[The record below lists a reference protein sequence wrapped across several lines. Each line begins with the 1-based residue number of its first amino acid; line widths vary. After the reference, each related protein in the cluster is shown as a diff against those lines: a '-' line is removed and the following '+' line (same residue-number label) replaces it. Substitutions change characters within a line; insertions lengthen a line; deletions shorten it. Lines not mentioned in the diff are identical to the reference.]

1 MQKTYHD
8 SVISRYCF
16 PAYDRVIC
24 SFSLL
29 FSGQVRQIP
38 LNRRN
43 LLSPRTFSGNTTGNW
58 GFSLRTPTHP
68 QEVIDVPISLLPP
81 YDQAQLRSGV
91 PAAND
96 AELSRLLED
105 YTS

>member
-1 MQKTYHD
+1 MQKRIMIPLLAVAASLLMIALFAVFLFFFGAGAANSSESPEPSQPAYVLREYD
-8 SVISRYCF
+8 GKLGVF
-16 PAYDRVIC
+16 PAD
-24 SFSLL
+24 SD
-29 FSGQVRQIP
+29 
-38 LNRRN
+38 
-43 LLSPRTFSGNTTGNW
+43 T
-58 GFSLRTPTHP
+58 P